1 MIVALGGGDFCR
13 LQWRCISMAL
23 VIFLSLAYPGVVVS
37 GGVEELLSSSSSAA
51 CELSAS
57 AVRIKELR
65 GKGAG
70 AVVCSSRRSRAAERD
85 EEEQQQEEEVEVEV
99 EVEDDVRGNIGNVSD
114 ARSVV
119 DDEGNYGATMMRL
132 PHGEVVTG
140 FVTREDVDPE
150 SSGYRKNW
158 PKFEPG
164 WRLAIGTVLGSL
176 GAAVG
181 SVGGVGGG
189 GFFIP
194 ILTLVIGFDTKTTTA
209 LSKSMIMGAA
219 LAAVIYNLKRS
230 HPTRNVP
237 LIDYEMALLFQPM
250 MILGISIGVTFNI
263 IFPDWLLTLL
273 LVLMCTTIIVS
284 AFRKAIMTW
293 SAESE
298 CAKVQHIVSSP
309 ISTTG
314 CDKEEACQP
323 TFEPTCQPAG
333 PPTPQGNFQWKYVG
347 LLPFVWLV
355 FLILQILKNGVHT
368 CSIQYWVINLVQ
380 IPIALGVTGFQALHL
395 YRKSQIASITHTE
408 ADLDYKLTDSNWGVG
423 KLALYAGSGVLAGT
437 MGGLLGVGG
446 GATIGGFLLELGV
459 PPQVSSATATFLMLF
474 SSSMSVVEYAL
485 LGRLPRDHAIFLTT
499 MAAIGAFWGQS
510 VVQQFVVRSGKA
522 SIIIFMLAV
531 SVTFSVIVLGVQGS
545 IRVYGEWQDGA
556 YMGFEDLCHS

>member
-1 MIVALGGGDFCR
+1 MIVALGGGGFCR

-23 VIFLSLAYPGVVVS
+23 VIFLSLAYPGV
-37 GGVEELLSSSSSAA
+37 
-51 CELSAS
+51 
-57 AVRIKELR
+57 AVN
-65 GKGAG
+65 
-70 AVVCSSRRSRAAERD
+70 S
-85 EEEQQQEEEVEVEV
+85 
-99 EVEDDVRGNIGNVSD
+99 
-114 ARSVV
+114 
-119 DDEGNYGATMMRL
+119 
-132 PHGEVVTG
+132 VTG
-140 FVTREDVDPE
+140 FVTREDVNPD

-263 IFPDWLLTLL
+263 IVPDWLITLL
-273 LVLMCTTIIVS
+273 LVLLCTTISVS

-298 CAKVQHIVSSP
+298 YPAQEVEYMALP
-309 ISTTG
+309 AET
-314 CDKEEACQP
+314 CQP
-323 TFEPTCQPAG
+323 TFEPTCQPAVSVKLNS
-333 PPTPQGNFQWKYVG
+333 TGNFQWKYVG

-474 SSSMSVVEYAL
+474 SSSMSVVEYSL

-531 SVTFSVIVLGVQGS
+531 SVTFSVIVLGIQGS

-556 YMGFEDLCHS
+556 YMGFEDLCRS

>member
-23 VIFLSLAYPGVVVS
+23 VIFLSLAYPGVAVS
-37 GGVEELLSSSSSAA
+37 S
-51 CELSAS
+51 
-57 AVRIKELR
+57 I
-65 GKGAG
+65 
-70 AVVCSSRRSRAAERD
+70 
-85 EEEQQQEEEVEVEV
+85 
-99 EVEDDVRGNIGNVSD
+99 
-114 ARSVV
+114 
-119 DDEGNYGATMMRL
+119 DDEANYGATLMRL

-140 FVTREDVDPE
+140 FVTREDVDPD
-150 SSGYRKNW
+150 SSGYRRNW

-194 ILTLVIGFDTKTTTA
+194 ILTLIIGFDTKTTTA

-230 HPTRNVP
+230 HPTTNVP

-250 MILGISIGVTFNI
+250 MILGISIGVAFNI
-263 IFPDWLLTLL
+263 IFPDWLITLL
-273 LVLMCTTIIVS
+273 LVLMCTSTHSIPNKSFLWIDEVCPEKSWLHPDS
-284 AFRKAIMTW
+284 AQEVEYMALP
-293 SAESE
+293 AE
-298 CAKVQHIVSSP
+298 
-309 ISTTG
+309 T
-314 CDKEEACQP
+314 CQP
-323 TFEPTCQPAG
+323 TFEPTCQPAVSVKLNSTG
-333 PPTPQGNFQWKYVG
+333 KFQWKYVG
-347 LLPFVWLV
+347 LLSFVWLV
-355 FLILQILKNGVHT
+355 FLLLQILKNGVHT
-368 CSIQYWVINLVQ
+368 CSLQYWVINLVQ

-446 GATIGGFLLELGV
+446 GAIIGGFLLELGV

-474 SSSMSVVEYAL
+474 SSSMSVVEYSL

-522 SIIIFMLAV
+522 SIIIFMLAL
-531 SVTFSVIVLGVQGS
+531 SVTFSVIVLGIQGS

-556 YMGFEDLCHS
+556 YMGFEDLCRS

>member
-1 MIVALGGGDFCR
+1 MIVALGGGGFCR

-23 VIFLSLAYPGVVVS
+23 VIFLSLAYPGVAVS
-37 GGVEELLSSSSSAA
+37 SGVEELLSSSSSAA

-57 AVRIKELR
+57 ALRINELQR

-85 EEEQQQEEEVEVEV
+85 EEEQQEEEEEVEVEVEV

-132 PHGEVVTG
+132 PHGEVVTD
-140 FVTREDVDPE
+140 FVTREDVDPD

-164 WRLAIGTVLGSL
+164 WRLAIGTVLSSL

-194 ILTLVIGFDTKTTTA
+194 ILTLLIGFDTKTTTA

-250 MILGISIGVTFNI
+250 MILGISIGVAFNI
-263 IFPDWLLTLL
+263 MFPDWLITLL
-273 LVLMCTTIIVS
+273 LVLLCTTISVS

-298 CAKVQHIVSSP
+298 YPAQEVEYMALP
-309 ISTTG
+309 AET
-314 CDKEEACQP
+314 CQP

-333 PPTPQGNFQWKYVG
+333 PPTLQGNFQWKYLG
-347 LLPFVWLV
+347 LLSFVWLV

-395 YRKSQIASITHTE
+395 YRKSQFASITHTE
-408 ADLDYKLTDSNWGVG
+408 ANLDYKLTDSNWGVG

-437 MGGLLGVGG
+437 TGGLLGVGG

-474 SSSMSVVEYAL
+474 SSSMSVVEYSL

-522 SIIIFMLAV
+522 SIIIFMLAA
-531 SVTFSVIVLGVQGS
+531 SVTFSVIVLGIQGS